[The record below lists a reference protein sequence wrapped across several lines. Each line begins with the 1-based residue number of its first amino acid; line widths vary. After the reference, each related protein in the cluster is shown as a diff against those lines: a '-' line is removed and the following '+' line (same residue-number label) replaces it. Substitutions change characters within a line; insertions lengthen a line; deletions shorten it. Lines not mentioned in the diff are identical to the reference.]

1 MHDMKKLILALLAI
15 LSFTAL
21 QAQNKKTSVEVDYME
36 ASSRYLEP
44 TQAFMTIPVV
54 ADLQVSKDRITYTEK
69 DAFVDYPVTED
80 MISLVPNFKQIALCR
95 AARAYKADV
104 ILGATVDV
112 ITNSK
117 GRFEITITGY
127 PASYVNFRSAKTT
140 DFDVIRQGNALYSEK
155 TVILDTPQSSAEISE
170 VEVKKTK
177 KDN

>member
-1 MHDMKKLILALLAI
+1 MAI
-15 LSFTAL
+15 LSFTAV
-21 QAQNKKTSVEVDYME
+21 QAQSKKTSVEVEYME

-69 DAFVDYPVTED
+69 EAFKDYAVTED
-80 MISLVPNFKQIALCR
+80 MIDLVPNFKQIALCR

-104 ILGATVDV
+104 ILGATIDV
-112 ITNSK
+112 ITNAQ

-127 PASYVNFRSAKTT
+127 PASYVNFRSAKVA
-140 DFDVIRQGNALYSEK
+140 DFEVIREGNALYTER
-155 TVILDTPQSSAEISE
+155 TVILDTPQSKAEISE

-177 KDN
+177 KE